1 MSGVNPPVVVT
12 PTCGVDSR
20 VMLANVVHAAPGVY
34 AVLVGSG
41 MSSAAGVPTGWQVV
55 QDLIRKIALAEG
67 VDPAEVEDDPEAW
80 WAKQGRPNPRYD
92 TLLPALA
99 PTDAARQALLRRYF
113 ESMPDGTQVQPTQG
127 HHLLAALAAS
137 DKVRIIVTT
146 NFDRLI
152 ERALDQAGVA
162 PQVISHT
169 DALSGMTPL
178 VHARTT
184 VIKLH
189 GDYLSLGLRNTKDE
203 LARYPEEIRALLDRV
218 FDDYG
223 LIVVGWS
230 AEYDTALVEALESA
244 PSRRYPT
251 FWATFHGDLKEPA
264 RRLIAHR
271 QACVIDTAGAD
282 EFLDDLVQ
290 KVIRL
295 DQVAQRRN
303 RPTPL
308 RTYFLMP
315 ESSSAPQGW
324 GVLPLLQLRAAA
336 IVGPASPG
344 TCGLIRAESRE
355 ALLAALRVAALTNRL
370 RNMAGYPAAPA
381 IREPPAPG
389 TTVSAPF
396 PSDWVASPGGY
407 QSYDY
412 CTYRIGGDATVG
424 ISALVTVRLPGFP
437 GPVGG
442 GSVVFTADVAISLQK
457 TIRMAEA
464 AMILRDGLILVTAT
478 LPGVLADVLPG
489 DANTNHAEVHFLAA
503 TQYGSAGTQGNRQND
518 VLQRV
523 DLSPLG
529 TPTRDIGQ
537 SMGFA
542 AQLPGPLTERE
553 AADLVCEA
561 LEQLAYA
568 VGYLDPRLGIR
579 QLRQEMGVPEAATA
593 SPSAGSR

>member
-1 MSGVNPPVVVT
+1 MSGDGAPVVEM
-12 PTCGVDSR
+12 PTNGVDGR
-20 VMLANVVHAAPGVY
+20 VALATAVHAAPGVY
-34 AVLVGSG
+34 AALVGSG
-41 MSSAAGVPTGWQVV
+41 MSSAAGIPTGWQVV
-55 QDLIRKIALAEG
+55 QDLIRKVALAEG
-67 VDPAEVEDDPEAW
+67 VDPSDVENRPEEW
-80 WAKQGRPNPRYD
+80 WAAQGRPEPRYD
-92 TLLPALA
+92 TLLPGLA
-99 PTDAARQALLRRYF
+99 TTDAARQALLRKYF
-113 ESMPDGTQVQPTQG
+113 ESLTDGTQVQPTAG
-127 HHLLAALAAS
+127 HHALAALAATGR
-137 DKVRIIVTT
+137 VRVILTT

-162 PQVISHT
+162 PQVIASSG
-169 DALSGMTPL
+169 AIAGMTPM
-178 VHARTT
+178 VHAPTT

-189 GDYLSLGLRNTKDE
+189 GDYLSLGLRNTPDE
-203 LARYPEEIRALLDRV
+203 LTSYPEEIKTLLARV
-218 FDDYG
+218 FDEYG
-223 LIVVGWS
+223 LLVVGWS

-251 FWATFHGDLKEPA
+251 FWAMFDGDLKEPA
-264 RRLIAHR
+264 RRLIAQR

-282 EFLDDLVQ
+282 EFLEDLVQ
-290 KVIRL
+290 KVTRL

-336 IVGPASPG
+336 IVGPASPD

-355 ALLAALRVAALTNRL
+355 ALLTALRVAALTSRL

-381 IREPPAPG
+381 IGEPPTPG
-389 TTVSAPF
+389 TTVNAPF
-396 PSDWVASPGGY
+396 LTDWVPSPGGY
-407 QSYDY
+407 QTYDY

-424 ISALVTVRLPGFP
+424 ISALVTVRLPGFS

-442 GSVVFTADVAISLQK
+442 GSVVFTADVAISLER

-464 AMILRDGLILVTAT
+464 AMILRDGLVLVTAT
-478 LPGVLADVLPG
+478 LPGMLADVMPG
-489 DANTNHAEVHFLAA
+489 DASTNHAEVHFLAA
-503 TQYGSAGTQGNRQND
+503 TQHGSPGTQGNRQND

-529 TPTRDIGQ
+529 TPTRDIGP

-542 AQLPGPLTERE
+542 ARLPGPLTERE

>member
-1 MSGVNPPVVVT
+1 M
-12 PTCGVDSR
+12 
-20 VMLANVVHAAPGVY
+20 HAAPGVY

-41 MSSAAGVPTGWQVV
+41 MSSAAGIPTGWQVV
-55 QDLIRKIALAEG
+55 QDLIRKVALAEG
-67 VDPAEVEDDPEAW
+67 VDPSEVEHQPEEW
-80 WAKQGRPNPRYD
+80 WAAQGRPEPRYD
-92 TLLPALA
+92 ALLPGLA

-113 ESMPDGTQVQPTQG
+113 ELLADGTQVQPTAG
-127 HHLLAALAAS
+127 HHALAALAATGR
-137 DKVRIIVTT
+137 VRVILTT

-162 PQVISHT
+162 PQVIASSG
-169 DALSGMTPL
+169 AISGMTPM
-178 VHARTT
+178 VHAPTT

-189 GDYLSLGLRNTKDE
+189 GDYLSLGLRNTPEE
-203 LARYPEEIRALLDRV
+203 LASYPEEIKTLLARV
-218 FDDYG
+218 FDEYG
-223 LIVVGWS
+223 LLIMGWS

-251 FWATFHGDLKEPA
+251 FWASFHGDLKEPA
-264 RRLIAHR
+264 RRLIAQR

-282 EFLDDLVQ
+282 EFLEDLVQ

-295 DQVAQRRN
+295 DQVAQRRS

-336 IVGPASPG
+336 TFGPASPD
-344 TCGLIRAESRE
+344 TCGLIRAESRG
-355 ALLAALRVAALTNRL
+355 ALLAALRVVALTNRL

-381 IREPPAPG
+381 IGEPPAPG

-396 PSDWVASPGGY
+396 LTDWVPSPGGY
-407 QSYDY
+407 QTYDY

-437 GPVGG
+437 GPVGD
-442 GSVVFTADVAISLQK
+442 GSVVFNADIAISLQK
-457 TIRMAEA
+457 AIRMAEA
-464 AMILRDGLILVTAT
+464 AMILRDGLVLVTAV

-503 TQYGSAGTQGNRQND
+503 TQYGSPGTQGNRQND

-579 QLRQEMGVPEAATA
+579 QLRQEMGVPEAAAA

>member
-1 MSGVNPPVVVT
+1 MTEETFPAVSF
-12 PTCGVDSR
+12 PTIGVDGR
-20 VMLANVVHAAPGVY
+20 VALATSLHAAPGVY

-55 QDLIRKIALAEG
+55 QDLIRKVALAEG
-67 VDPAEVEDDPEAW
+67 VDPNDVEGCPEEW
-80 WAKQGRPNPRYD
+80 WAEQERPEPRYD
-92 TLLPALA
+92 TLVAGLA
-99 PTDAARQALLRRYF
+99 STDAARQALLRRYF
-113 ESMPDGTQVQPTQG
+113 ETLPDGTQVQPTAG
-127 HHLLAALAAS
+127 HHALAALAATGR
-137 DKVRIIVTT
+137 VRVILTT
-146 NFDRLI
+146 NFDRLV

-162 PQVISHT
+162 PQVIASSG
-169 DALSGMTPL
+169 AIAGMTPI
-178 VHARTT
+178 VHAPTT
-184 VIKLH
+184 VVKLH
-189 GDYLSLGLRNTKDE
+189 GDYLSLGLRNTPDE

-218 FDDYG
+218 FDEYG

-230 AEYDTALVEALESA
+230 AEYDTALVKALESA

-251 FWATFHGDLKEPA
+251 FWAKFHGDLKEPA
-264 RRLIAHR
+264 RRLIAQR

-282 EFLDDLVQ
+282 EFLEDLVQ
-290 KVIRL
+290 KVIWL
-295 DQVAQRRN
+295 DQVAQRRH

-336 IVGPASPG
+336 VVGPASPDA
-344 TCGLIRAESRE
+344 CGLIRAESRE
-355 ALLAALRVAALTNRL
+355 ALLAALRVDALTNRL
-370 RNMAGYPAAPA
+370 RNMAGYPVAPA
-381 IREPPAPG
+381 IGEPPAPG

-396 PSDWVASPGGY
+396 LSDWIASPGGH

-424 ISALVTVRLPGFP
+424 MSVLVTVRLPGFP

-457 TIRMAEA
+457 MIRMAEA
-464 AMILRDGLILVTAT
+464 AMILRDGLVLVTAT

-489 DANTNHAEVHFLAA
+489 DANTNLAEVHFLAA
-503 TQYGSAGTQGNRQND
+503 TQYGSPGTQGNRQND
-518 VLQRV
+518 VSHRV

-529 TPTRDIGQ
+529 KPTRDIGQ

-542 AQLPGPLTERE
+542 ARLPGPLTERE

-561 LEQLAYA
+561 MEQLAYA
-568 VGYLDPRLGIR
+568 FGYLDPRLGIR
-579 QLRQEMGVPEAATA
+579 QLRGELGVPEAATA
-593 SPSAGSR
+593 SPTAGSA